1 MAERLRER
9 LFKVVL
15 FCSVAKGLCDV
26 DSDLDLL
33 VVVDRVSNDVK
44 NIVAES
50 VLEIT
55 IKFHE
60 LIEHNNIICSIYII
74 MSIEE
79 YKSRGKDDPF
89 KYEVGRYGMI
99 LYNDPK
105 FEKEII
111 KD

>member
-1 MAERLRER
+1 MKPVERKIECAREFAE
-9 LFKVVL
+9 
-15 FCSVAKGLCDV
+15 GLCDV
-26 DSDLDLL
+26 DSDVDIL

-50 VLEIT
+50 VFEIS

-60 LIEHNNIICSIYII
+60 SHETIEYIV

-89 KYEVGRYGMI
+89 KHEV
-99 LYNDPK
+99 
-105 FEKEII
+105 
-111 KD
+111 

>member
-15 FCSVAKGLCDV
+15 FCSVAKGLYDV

-50 VLEIT
+50 AFEIS

-60 LIEHNNIICSIYII
+60 LIEHIILYII
-74 MSIEE
+74 LSIEE
-79 YKSRGKDDPF
+79 HKSRGKDDPF
-89 KYEVGRYGMI
+89 KYEVEQYGMI

-105 FEKEII
+105 SEKEII